1 MARRLANQR
10 GACGFIQATTL
21 VEQLWARRS
30 DQRRPRT
37 MTADVPL
44 RAPVPIK
51 LTRTGLYSSRCKV
64 ERLDDARIRELGL
77 VV

>member
-1 MARRLANQR
+1 
-10 GACGFIQATTL
+10 
-21 VEQLWARRS
+21 
-30 DQRRPRT
+30 